1 MKRRVIIELEDNQL
15 RAKFDL
21 TEEDFELAIG
31 MLSMFEKQ
39 IQLMF
44 KDIYEFSE
52 GEPLTLQ
59 TIREFVSDI
68 NVEMEEV
75 KEEII
80 DTEVQYGLESNSSSK
95 N

>member
-1 MKRRVIIELEDNQL
+1 MTKRVVIELDKDQL

-21 TEEDFELAIG
+21 TENDFEVAIA

-39 IQLMF
+39 VLLMF
-44 KDIYEFSE
+44 NDIYKFSE

-75 KEEII
+75 KEEVI
-80 DTEVQYGLESNSSSK
+80 DTEVQYGLKSNSSSK

>member
-21 TEEDFELAIG
+21 TEDDFELAIG

-39 IQLMF
+39 VQLMF
-44 KDIYEFSE
+44 NDIYKMSE

-59 TIREFVSDI
+59 TIREFVNEV

-80 DTEVQYGLESNSSSK
+80 DTEAQNLLA
-95 N
+95 